1 MRTTFFTPFDRADIQ
16 SLITSMDYS
25 VGGFEQVEDDDR
37 AVSKRSCSIAFRG
50 GLVGVDVMCS
60 AEGFVKLVS
69 WARVG
74 VAEQEGR
81 SQVLGA

>member
-1 MRTTFFTPFDRADIQ
+1 MLSERWDMLAIVDHMSDANLRHENRGLT
-16 SLITSMDYS
+16 
-25 VGGFEQVEDDDR
+25 QV
-37 AVSKRSCSIAFRG
+37 
-50 GLVGVDVMCS
+50 MYP

-81 SQVLGA
+81 SQVLRA